1 MMNNIFIDALE
12 CKRAVKWLCDFIV
25 TQCSRPPQAH
35 SKDLHSSIVAA
46 FNTLITWLVYHPY
59 LLNDRECLPT
69 VLEVAELG
77 ISGTKS
83 QNKASDTP
91 VMKEEKE
98 LSPASRRV
106 RDAAEHLLSVVLE
119 QVGNLGPEAE
129 TMSTLLDET
138 ALLMQCNSWSGGD
151 KITRTEAV
159 QAFRYFVIDQSVILG
174 ILEEPLGNDQEAQP
188 TVTVLVRCP
197 SNKTAWTL
205 QLRHLPRH
213 KSGQTQRLANPGRP
227 MAMEDQVRILCSDW
241 LIVVNTGF
249 RLVNRY

>member
-1 MMNNIFIDALE
+1 MSDALE

-46 FNTLITWLVYHPY
+46 FQSLVTWLVHHPY
-59 LLNDRECLPT
+59 LLQDKECLPT

-91 VMKEEKE
+91 VVKEDKE

-119 QVGNLGPEAE
+119 QVGYFPSSCGSESL
-129 TMSTLLDET
+129 STLLDE
-138 ALLMQCNSWSGGD
+138 ASLLSQCNSWTGD
-151 KITRTEAV
+151 QEAISRAEAV

-174 ILEEPLGNDQEAQP
+174 ILEEPMANDQEAQP
-188 TVTVLVRCP
+188 TVTVLIRCG
-197 SNKTAWTL
+197 SNKAAWTL

-213 KSGQTQRLANPGRP
+213 KSGQTPGQCSVDSQPRGRAHP
-227 MAMEDQVRILCSDW
+227 TYIEGKILRTRQPSD
-241 LIVVNTGF
+241 F
-249 RLVNRY
+249 S